1 MERSYIWSIFLKDPL
16 CTDAQLTFCCFLKTH
31 YYQNH
36 YQSVL
41 KIVTGHN
48 YILNCDKTWS
58 FCHSFLF
65 TSCFY
70 QAFTGR
76 VPHKKLSYSTVIG
89 RESWIWAEW
98 LEHCFFWLPEATGSS
113 IWGIKVTL
121 FLICSAESPPFS
133 QLVLTDEIWTLLPP
147 TARLAVYI
155 PLLHT
160 SYPGPSHNRI
170 ESNKLDILK

>member
-121 FLICSAESPPFS
+121 FLICSAESPPSASWYLQMRFGPYCLR
-133 QLVLTDEIWTLLPP
+133 QLDWQSISH
-147 TARLAVYI
+147 YSI
-155 PLLHT
+155 PLIL
-160 SYPGPSHNRI
+160 GPLII
-170 ESNKLDILK
+170 E